1 MEKNRAKQAPAQPQI
16 EHLAP
21 DVAASNT
28 PTVTTSSGVDE
39 MNFAEFPLAAI
50 SKRIEDGKKTVT
62 FENVLFDRKER
73 RNVIRRL
80 TLSGSDRY
88 GLPIVS
94 DEDVLLG
101 CIQLT
106 RLRGYRS
113 PEVRFSRYELLKLL
127 AWPDNTRNYQRLA
140 QSLRRWKGLTIF
152 SDRAFYDHAAQSWV
166 NRDFS
171 VFDNLQIYR
180 RESRTGSTASGQ
192 SRFTWNEV
200 IFNSFQAG
208 YLKKLDW
215 NLYLSLTS
223 PIAKRLYRFLDK
235 RFYYGN
241 HVEIDLH
248 ELAVMKMRLSE
259 NYNAAQV
266 KRILLKGITE
276 LESKWELKPL
286 PGKVQFER
294 VATGLWVARF
304 QRKPK
309 RNTIDQP
316 ISTGNTILDRFD
328 QSSLAAQLTKRGIG
342 PASASELVENAAS
355 TNIQTMVELF
365 DWYNSHGQPRGAGFL
380 VHAIREPSGI
390 VFPKGF
396 ETSEHAM
403 QRRTAQESRIN
414 AKREFSPT
422 INAEQ
427 RQKEERLQSQFQTF
441 WDGLSPAAQVEF
453 EAAAIDGADATKR
466 AGYVR
471 YQGREGKLFGQY
483 RTIVLRDHYVRGKST

>member
-1 MEKNRAKQAPAQPQI
+1 MERNRAKKPPSW
-16 EHLAP
+16 P
-21 DVAASNT
+21 PVATSKTHELN
-28 PTVTTSSGVDE
+28 VTGVDE

-50 SKRIEDGKKTVT
+50 SKRIDDGKKTVT
-62 FENVLFDRKER
+62 FEKTIFDRQER
-73 RNVIRRL
+73 RNVVRRL

-106 RLRGYRS
+106 RLQGYQS

-171 VFDNLQIYR
+171 VFDNLQIYH
-180 RESRTGSTASGQ
+180 RECQSASSTAAR

-215 NLYLSLTS
+215 NLYLSLSS

-266 KRILLKGITE
+266 KRVLLKGITE
-276 LESKWELKPL
+276 LESKWELKSL
-286 PGKVQFER
+286 PSKVQFEK
-294 VATGLWVARF
+294 VATGHWIVRF

-309 RNTIDQP
+309 RKVIEHP
-316 ISTGNTILDRFD
+316 ILTGNTILDRFD
-328 QSSLAAQLTKRGIG
+328 RSSLAVELTRRGIG

-355 TNIQTMVELF
+355 TNVQAMIELF
-365 DWYNSHGQPRGAGFL
+365 DWYNNHGQPRGPGFL
-380 VHAIREPSGI
+380 VQAVRNPNSITFPSG
-390 VFPKGF
+390 F
-396 ETSEHAM
+396 ESSEQAT
-403 QRRTAQESRIN
+403 QRRTVQNSRIER
-414 AKREFSPT
+414 KRALLDTF
-422 INAEQ
+422 NAEQ
-427 RQKEERLQSQFQTF
+427 QQSEDRLQTQFQAF
-441 WDGLSPAAQVEF
+441 WDRLSPADQVEF
-453 EAAAIDGADATKR
+453 EDKAIEQADPTKR
-466 AGYVR
+466 HGYYR
-471 YQGREGKLFGQY
+471 YQGREGKLFQQY
-483 RTIVLRDHYVRGKST
+483 RNIVLRDHYARTKP

>member
-1 MEKNRAKQAPAQPQI
+1 M
-16 EHLAP
+16 
-21 DVAASNT
+21 ASVSYELSAT
-28 PTVTTSSGVDE
+28 GVDE

-50 SKRIEDGKKTVT
+50 SKRIDDGKKTVT
-62 FENVLFDRKER
+62 FENVIFDRKER
-73 RNVIRRL
+73 RNVVRRL

-106 RLRGYRS
+106 RLQGYRS
-113 PEVRFSRYELLKLL
+113 SEVQFSRYELLKLL

-171 VFDNLQIYR
+171 VFDNLQIYH
-180 RESRTGSTASGQ
+180 RESQTGSTSSGQ

-215 NLYLSLTS
+215 NLYLSLSS

-259 NYNAAQV
+259 NYNAAQI
-266 KRILLKGITE
+266 KRVLLKGIAE
-276 LESKWELKPL
+276 LESKWELKSL
-286 PGKVQFER
+286 PGKVQFEK
-294 VATGLWVARF
+294 VATGHWIVRF

-309 RNTIDQP
+309 RKSIEHP
-316 ISTGNTILDRFD
+316 ITTGNTILDRFD
-328 QSSLAAQLTKRGIG
+328 QSSLAVELTRRGIG

-355 TNIQTMVELF
+355 TNVQTMIEMF
-365 DWYNSHGQPRGAGFL
+365 DWYNSHGQPRGPGFL
-380 VHAIREPSGI
+380 VQAIRNPNSI
-390 VFPKGF
+390 VFPRGF
-396 ETSEHAM
+396 ESSEQAA
-403 QRRTAQESRIN
+403 QRRTAQTSRVTR
-414 AKREFSPT
+414 KRILLDAS
-422 INAEQ
+422 NAEQ
-427 RQKEERLQSQFQTF
+427 QQTVDRLQTQFQAF
-441 WDGLSPAAQVEF
+441 WDGLSPAEQIEF
-453 EAAAIDGADATKR
+453 EDKAIELADSTKR
-466 AGYVR
+466 LGYYR
-471 YQGREGKLFGQY
+471 YQGREGKLFQQY
-483 RTIVLRDHYVRGKST
+483 RNIVLRDHYTQLVAVKAIVPSK

>member
-1 MEKNRAKQAPAQPQI
+1 MPE
-16 EHLAP
+16 L
-21 DVAASNT
+21 S
-28 PTVTTSSGVDE
+28 VTGVDE
-39 MNFAEFPLAAI
+39 MNFAELPLAAI
-50 SKRIEDGKKTVT
+50 SKRIDDGKKTVT
-62 FENVLFDRKER
+62 FEKVIFDRQER
-73 RNVIRRL
+73 RNVVRRL

-106 RLRGYRS
+106 RLQGYQS

-171 VFDNLQIYR
+171 VFDNLQIYH
-180 RESRTGSTASGQ
+180 REDHAGTSASCK

-215 NLYLSLTS
+215 GLYLSLSS
-223 PIAKRLYRFLDK
+223 PVAKRLYRFLDK

-259 NYNAAQV
+259 NYNTAQV
-266 KRILLKGITE
+266 KRVLMKGIAE
-276 LESKWELKPL
+276 LESKWELKSL
-286 PGKVQFER
+286 PSKVQFEK
-294 VATGLWVARF
+294 VATGHWIVRF

-309 RNTIDQP
+309 RKTIEHP
-316 ISTGNTILDRFD
+316 IPTGNTILDRFD
-328 QSSLAAQLTKRGIG
+328 RSSLAVQLTRRGIG

-355 TNIQTMVELF
+355 TNVQTMIELF
-365 DWYNSHGQPRGAGFL
+365 DWYNNHRQPRGPGFL
-380 VHAIREPSGI
+380 VQAIRNPNRI
-390 VFPKGF
+390 AFPTGF
-396 ETSEHAM
+396 ESSEQAA
-403 QRRTAQESRIN
+403 QRRTAQNSRN
-414 AKREFSPT
+414 ERKRALLD
-422 INAEQ
+422 IVDAEQ
-427 RQKEERLQSQFQTF
+427 QQGDDRLQRQFQAF

-453 EAAAIDGADATKR
+453 EDKAIESADSTKR
-466 AGYVR
+466 LGYYR
-471 YQGREGKLFGQY
+471 YQGREGKLFQQY
-483 RTIVLRDHYVRGKST
+483 RNILLRDHFTRSDTAKPSGK

>member
-1 MEKNRAKQAPAQPQI
+1 M
-16 EHLAP
+16 
-21 DVAASNT
+21 ASDSYELSAT
-28 PTVTTSSGVDE
+28 GVDE

-50 SKRIEDGKKTVT
+50 SKRIDDGKKTVT
-62 FENVLFDRKER
+62 FENVIFDRKER
-73 RNVIRRL
+73 RNVVRRL

-106 RLRGYRS
+106 RLQGYRS
-113 PEVRFSRYELLKLL
+113 SEVQFSRYELLKLL

-171 VFDNLQIYR
+171 VFDNLQIYH
-180 RESRTGSTASGQ
+180 RESQTGSTSSGQ

-215 NLYLSLTS
+215 NLYLSLSS

-259 NYNAAQV
+259 NYNAAQI
-266 KRILLKGITE
+266 KRVLLKGIAE
-276 LESKWELKPL
+276 LESKWELKSL
-286 PGKVQFER
+286 PGKVQFEK
-294 VATGLWVARF
+294 VATSRWIVRF

-309 RNTIDQP
+309 RKSIDHP
-316 ISTGNTILDRFD
+316 IATGNTILDRFD
-328 QSSLAAQLTKRGIG
+328 QSSLAVELTRRGIG

-355 TNIQTMVELF
+355 TNVQTMIEMF
-365 DWYNSHGQPRGAGFL
+365 DWYNNHGQPRGPGFL
-380 VHAIREPSGI
+380 VQAIRNPNSI
-390 VFPKGF
+390 VFPRGF
-396 ETSEHAM
+396 ESSEQAA
-403 QRRTAQESRIN
+403 QRRTAQTSRVTR
-414 AKREFSPT
+414 KRILLDAS
-422 INAEQ
+422 NAEQ
-427 RQKEERLQSQFQTF
+427 QQTVDRLQTQFQVF
-441 WDGLSPAAQVEF
+441 WDGLSPAEQIEF
-453 EAAAIDGADATKR
+453 EDKAIELADSTKR
-466 AGYVR
+466 LGYYR
-471 YQGREGKLFGQY
+471 YQGREGKLFQQY
-483 RTIVLRDHYVRGKST
+483 RNIVLRDHYTQLVAVKAIVPSK

>member
-1 MEKNRAKQAPAQPQI
+1 MKKKGTGNQQGRAAFADESQDYQAA
-16 EHLAP
+16 
-21 DVAASNT
+21 
-28 PTVTTSSGVDE
+28 SGVDE

-50 SKRIEDGKKTVT
+50 SKRIDNGKKTVT

-73 RNVIRRL
+73 RNVVRRL

-94 DEDVLLG
+94 DEDVLLA

-106 RLRGYRS
+106 RLQGYQA

-140 QSLRRWKGLTIF
+140 HSLRRWKGLSIF

-171 VFDNLQIYR
+171 VFDNLLIYHR
-180 RESRTGSTASGQ
+180 DDQSSPTPTGR

-215 NLYLSLTS
+215 NLYLSLSS

-259 NYNAAQV
+259 NYNAAQI
-266 KRILLKGITE
+266 KRALLKGIAE
-276 LESKWELKPL
+276 LESKWDLKPL
-286 PGKVQFER
+286 PGSVQFEK
-294 VATGLWVARF
+294 VATGHWIVRF

-309 RNTIDQP
+309 RKAIEHP
-316 ISTGNTILDRFD
+316 ITTGNTILDRFD
-328 QSSLAAQLTKRGIG
+328 QSNLAVELTRRGIG
-342 PASASELVENAAS
+342 SAIASELVENAAS
-355 TNIQTMVELF
+355 TVIQSMVELF
-365 DWYNSHGQPRGAGFL
+365 DWYNKLGQSRGAGFL
-380 VHAIREPSGI
+380 VQAIRNPNEI
-390 VFPKGF
+390 AFPRGF
-396 ETSEHAM
+396 ESSQQIAK
-403 QRRTAQESRIN
+403 RRAAQNSRIKR
-414 AKREFSPT
+414 KREFQ
-422 INAEQ
+422 IQ
-427 RQKEERLQSQFQTF
+427 REASEHQMDSRRHEAFTAF
-441 WDGLSPAAQVEF
+441 WSGLSPVTQMQF
-453 EAAAIDGADATKR
+453 EEEALSQAEPTKR
-466 AGYVR
+466 LGYSR
-471 YQGREGKLFGQY
+471 AQADGGKLFEHY
-483 RTIVLRDHYVRGKST
+483 RTIILRDHYERTR

>member
-1 MEKNRAKQAPAQPQI
+1 MEKNREKKAPARPKT
-16 EHLAP
+16 EHIAREVP
-21 DVAASNT
+21 TSN
-28 PTVTTSSGVDE
+28 GVDE

-50 SKRIEDGKKTVT
+50 SKRIDGGKKTVT

-73 RNVIRRL
+73 RSVVRRL

-106 RLRGYRS
+106 RLQGYRS
-113 PEVRFSRYELLKLL
+113 PEVCFSRYELLKLL

-140 QSLRRWKGLTIF
+140 RSLRRWKGLTIF
-152 SDRAFYDHAAQSWV
+152 SDRAFYDRAAQSWV

-171 VFDNLQIYR
+171 IFDNLQIYQ

-215 NLYLSLTS
+215 NLYLSLSS

-248 ELAVMKMRLSE
+248 ELAVMKMRMSD
-259 NYNAAQV
+259 NYNAAQI
-266 KRILLKGITE
+266 KRVLLKGITE
-276 LESKWELKPL
+276 LESKWELKSL

-294 VATGLWVARF
+294 IATGHWIVRF

-309 RNTIDQP
+309 RDSVDHP
-316 ISTGNTILDRFD
+316 VVTGNTILDHFEL
-328 QSSLAAQLTKRGIG
+328 SSLAVELTKRGIG
-342 PASASELVENAAS
+342 PASASELVENAVS
-355 TNIQTMVELF
+355 TNIRTMLELF

-380 VHAIREPSGI
+380 VQAIREPSSI
-390 VFPKGF
+390 VLPKDF
-396 ETSEHAM
+396 ESSEQAA
-403 QRRTAQESRIN
+403 RRRAAQDSRN
-414 AKREFSPT
+414 NPKRDFLPG

-427 RQKEERLQSQFQTF
+427 RQKEERLQSQFQAF
-441 WDGLSPAAQVEF
+441 WDGLSPDDRVAF
-453 EAAAIDGADATKR
+453 ERIAVNEADTTKR
-466 AGYVR
+466 TGYLR
-471 YQGREGKLFGQY
+471 YQGREEKLFEQY
-483 RTIVLRDHYVRGKST
+483 RTIVLRDHFARTANSTETR

>member
-1 MEKNRAKQAPAQPQI
+1 LEKNRGKKAPAQPQS
-16 EHLAP
+16 EHRMPELPAI
-21 DVAASNT
+21 N
-28 PTVTTSSGVDE
+28 GVDE

-50 SKRIEDGKKTVT
+50 SKRIDDGKKTVT

-73 RNVIRRL
+73 RNVVRRL

-106 RLRGYRS
+106 RLQGYRS

-171 VFDNLQIYR
+171 IFDNLQIYH
-180 RESRTGSTASGQ
+180 RESGIGSTAAGR

-215 NLYLSLTS
+215 NLYLSLSS

-248 ELAVMKMRLSE
+248 ELAVMKMRLSD

-276 LESKWELKPL
+276 LESKWELKSL
-286 PGKVQFER
+286 PGKVQFEK
-294 VATGLWVARF
+294 VATGHWIVRF

-309 RNTIDQP
+309 RKSIEHP
-316 ISTGNTILDRFD
+316 ILTGNTILDRFD
-328 QSSLAAQLTKRGIG
+328 QSSLAVELTRRGIG

-355 TNIQTMVELF
+355 VNIQTMIELF

-380 VHAIREPSGI
+380 VQAIREPDAI
-390 VFPKGF
+390 VLPKGF
-396 ETSEHAM
+396 ESSEQAA
-403 QRRTAQESRIN
+403 RRRAAENSRI
-414 AKREFSPT
+414 KRKRVLLDVSD
-422 INAEQ
+422 AEQ
-427 RQKEERLQSQFQTF
+427 QQNDNRLQTQFQTF
-441 WDGLSPAAQVEF
+441 WDGLSPAEQVEF
-453 EAAAIDGADATKR
+453 EDKAIELADATKR
-466 AGYVR
+466 LGYYR
-471 YQGREGKLFGQY
+471 YQGREGKLFQQY
-483 RTIVLRDHYVRGKST
+483 RNIILRDHYARSAQSAGTR

>member
-1 MEKNRAKQAPAQPQI
+1 MDRIGAKK
-16 EHLAP
+16 
-21 DVAASNT
+21 
-28 PTVTTSSGVDE
+28 PTVSPPVQPPEPFEHKASGVDE

-50 SKRIEDGKKTVT
+50 SKRIDDGKKTVT

-73 RNVIRRL
+73 RNVVRRL

-106 RLRGYRS
+106 RLQGYQS

-171 VFDNLQIYR
+171 VFDNLQIYH
-180 RESRTGSTASGQ
+180 RESQAGSSASCK

-215 NLYLSLTS
+215 ELYLSLSS
-223 PIAKRLYRFLDK
+223 PIAKRLYRFLDT

-248 ELAVMKMRLSE
+248 ELAVMKMRLSD
-259 NYNAAQV
+259 NYNAAQI
-266 KRILLKGITE
+266 KRVLSKGISE
-276 LESKWELKPL
+276 LESKWELKSL
-286 PGKVQFER
+286 PSKVQFEK
-294 VATGLWVARF
+294 VATGHWIVRF

-309 RNTIDQP
+309 RKAIEHP
-316 ISTGNTILDRFD
+316 ILTGNTILDRFD
-328 QSSLAAQLTKRGIG
+328 RSSLAVELTRRGIG
-342 PASASELVENAAS
+342 PASASELVENAPS
-355 TNIQTMVELF
+355 TNVQAMIEL
-365 DWYNSHGQPRGAGFL
+365 WL
-380 VHAIREPSGI
+380 V
-390 VFPKGF
+390 
-396 ETSEHAM
+396 
-403 QRRTAQESRIN
+403 
-414 AKREFSPT
+414 
-422 INAEQ
+422 
-427 RQKEERLQSQFQTF
+427 
-441 WDGLSPAAQVEF
+441 
-453 EAAAIDGADATKR
+453 
-466 AGYVR
+466 
-471 YQGREGKLFGQY
+471 
-483 RTIVLRDHYVRGKST
+483 

>member
-1 MEKNRAKQAPAQPQI
+1 MEKNRARKPPTQP
-16 EHLAP
+16 P
-21 DVAASNT
+21 VTASKTHELN
-28 PTVTTSSGVDE
+28 VTGVDE
-39 MNFAEFPLAAI
+39 MNFAEFPLAAL
-50 SKRIEDGKKTVT
+50 SKRIDDGKKTVT
-62 FENVLFDRKER
+62 FEKTIFDRKER

-88 GLPIVS
+88 GLPIAS

-106 RLRGYRS
+106 RLQGYRA

-171 VFDNLQIYR
+171 VFDNLQIYQ
-180 RESRTGSTASGQ
+180 RECQSASSTAAR

-215 NLYLSLTS
+215 SLYLSLSS

-248 ELAVMKMRLSE
+248 ELAVMKMRLSD

-266 KRILLKGITE
+266 KRILQKGITE
-276 LESKWELKPL
+276 LESKWELKSL
-286 PGKVQFER
+286 PSRVQFEK
-294 VATGLWVARF
+294 VAKGQWIVRF

-309 RNTIDQP
+309 RKTIEHP
-316 ISTGNTILDRFD
+316 IPTGNTILDRFD
-328 QSSLAAQLTKRGIG
+328 RTSLAVELTRRGIG

-355 TNIQTMVELF
+355 TSLQTMIELF
-365 DWYNSHGQPRGAGFL
+365 DWYNNHGQPRGAGFL
-380 VHAIREPSGI
+380 VQAIRNPNEIS
-390 VFPKGF
+390 FPRGF
-396 ETSEHAM
+396 ESSEQII
-403 QRRTAQESRIN
+403 QRRTAQNSRN
-414 AKREFSPT
+414 ERKRVVLEAASS
-422 INAEQ
+422 EQ
-427 RQKEERLQSQFQTF
+427 QQIEDRLQEQFQAF
-441 WDGLSPAAQVEF
+441 WDGLSPAEQVEF
-453 EAAAIDGADATKR
+453 EDKAIELADATKR
-466 AGYVR
+466 LGYYR
-471 YQGREGKLFGQY
+471 YQGREGKLFQQY
-483 RTIVLRDHYVRGKST
+483 RNILLRDHYARSAQSAGTR